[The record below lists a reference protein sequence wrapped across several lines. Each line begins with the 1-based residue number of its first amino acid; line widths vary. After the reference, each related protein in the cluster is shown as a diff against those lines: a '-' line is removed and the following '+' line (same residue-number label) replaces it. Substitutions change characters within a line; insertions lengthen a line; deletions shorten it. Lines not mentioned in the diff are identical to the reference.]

1 MSQPIRTTEHPL
13 RGANLRNYI
22 KALAVEKFTN
32 DIAMPLLRGGTLP
45 NGQKISEDKV
55 LPSVSLSIRDLWEGY
70 VGNVHETIRT
80 GRMENEIGRH
90 GFTEVTKQII
100 YRDMIDAY
108 NSPAFISNELMEV
121 TPSNSKVEQ
130 IPGFF
135 SGMGQSEEDIQP
147 GEPYP
152 HASFGEKTVTTE
164 AKKYGRII
172 EVAEEIILE
181 DKTGYLLDAARDIG
195 EGVGKDKE
203 VICLKG
209 MLDGSTDTAVYRPGG
224 STTALYTT
232 EHSNL
237 LTGNEL
243 EDWEDIDAAITH
255 HAQNITDDR
264 ELGTKLPIPWMP
276 QQIVMFCSI

>member
-22 KALAVEKFTN
+22 KASAVEKFTN